1 MEVREPARDV
11 VNFTTADEQTEL
23 DACAAWCNR
32 ELAANPAA
40 RLLVIAQD
48 ASQRRGEIERAF
60 LKHAASDGKTQFEF
74 SLGIPLR
81 QTALARAGLL
91 LLRWLAAPLEE
102 QDVDWL
108 LGSQYASAG
117 PDETAAL
124 QGYMRALRRRGLE
137 RTRWTLE
144 AFLRQSGGSANLPA
158 GSAALPQRWVQR
170 MIEAARRLKD
180 VSSTAHSPLE
190 WAEMVPRLVEAMGW
204 PGSPRLSSAEFQAAR
219 RWQQAVDACGSLG
232 FDDRHISWK
241 DFLSELDHALED
253 TLYAP
258 ESLDAPV
265 LIAGPAESAGLSA
278 DAVWFLDAD
287 EDAWPA
293 RGSTHPLL
301 PLDVQRDAGM
311 PHATPQL
318 DWDLAHSVTRRLIAS
333 APVVRFSYARQKEGV
348 ETRPSG
354 LIELLAGVPQEM
366 PAQFAPSQSPLPR
379 TEQVEDFSR
388 IPLATI
394 ASGLDAPEVRGGST
408 VLTSQSQCPF
418 KAFATARLGA
428 QAWKPAEAGLTAAQR
443 GQLLHAVLHAVW
455 GAPPHGIHTLA
466 ELEGLADL
474 RSFVQG
480 HVDRV
485 MAEKVPQAAGEHMP
499 RRYLELEALR
509 LTRLVTEWLEFERTR
524 APFTVLATERDAVT
538 NIAGL
543 NLKLRLDRVD
553 RLNDDSVL
561 VIDYKTGDVSPH
573 SWELPRPDD
582 VQLPLYAGFALG
594 DDLLGG
600 LVFAKIRPGK
610 LCFMG
615 KVGDATATLIP
626 TLKSSSSLEQTP
638 FSAEMLIGWKE
649 AIEQLAR
656 DFLAGRANVDPRDPP
671 ATCERCG
678 LYTLCRIQEQPDVIV
693 DENEPEPANE

>member
-1 MEVREPARDV
+1 MSIGCWEVRTPPQV
-11 VNFTTADEQTEL
+11 
-23 DACAAWCNR
+23 
-32 ELAANPAA
+32 
-40 RLLVIAQD
+40 
-48 ASQRRGEIERAF
+48 RRKRRPC
-60 LKHAASDGKTQFEF
+60 K
-74 SLGIPLR
+74 
-81 QTALARAGLL
+81 
-91 LLRWLAAPLEE
+91 
-102 QDVDWL
+102 
-108 LGSQYASAG
+108 
-117 PDETAAL
+117 
-124 QGYMRALRRRGLE
+124 GYMRALRRRGQE

-180 VSSTAHSPLE
+180 VSTTAQSPLE

-232 FDDRHISWK
+232 FDDRRIDWK
-241 DFLSELDHALED
+241 EFLSELDRALED

-278 DAVWFLDAD
+278 DAVWFLGAD

-301 PLDVQRDAGM
+301 PLDVQREAGM

-354 LIELLAGVPQEM
+354 LIELLAGAPQEM
-366 PAQFAPSQSPLPR
+366 PAEFAPRQSPLPR

-388 IPLATI
+388 IPLATS
-394 ASGLDAPEVRGGST
+394 ASGPGAPEVRGGST

-455 GAPPHGIHTLA
+455 GAPPHGIRTLA

-485 MAEKVPQAAGEHMP
+485 MAERVPQAAGEHMP